1 MRLLL
6 TILGIAYA
14 VCPFDFFPDFF
25 VGVGWIDDLL
35 VLGLLWWF
43 LYSPRRRQPGYAQR
57 NSGDLLVLGL
67 LWWFLYSPRRRQPG
81 YAQRNS
87 GSGESSGQQGE
98 KSHREKQTSGR
109 KDPYN
114 VLGLNRGASQ
124 GEIKKA
130 YLALANRY
138 HPDKVLH
145 LGEEF
150 RDMAEMRFKE
160 IQGAY
165 QELKLK

>member
-1 MRLLL
+1 MRLFL
-6 TILGIAYA
+6 TILGLSYA
-14 VCPFDFFPDFF
+14 IFPFDFFPDFF

-43 LYSPRRRQPGYAQR
+43 FYSKRRRQAGYEQNSPGTEGSSEQE
-57 NSGDLLVLGL
+57 SGRA
-67 LWWFLYSPRRRQPG
+67 Y
-81 YAQRNS
+81 
-87 GSGESSGQQGE
+87 E
-98 KSHREKQTSGR
+98 KKQTSSGT
-109 KDPYN
+109 KDPYTI
-114 VLGLNRGASQ
+114 LGVNRGASQ

-150 RDMAEMRFKE
+150 SEMAEVRFKE

-165 QELKLK
+165 QELKIK

>member
-1 MRLLL
+1 MKLLL
-6 TILGIAYA
+6 TILGLSYA

-43 LYSPRRRQPGYAQR
+43 FYSKRRRQVGYEGNSTGAQDDYD
-57 NSGDLLVLGL
+57 S
-67 LWWFLYSPRRRQPG
+67 SEHKEERRH
-81 YAQRNS
+81 
-87 GSGESSGQQGE
+87 GE
-98 KSHREKQTSGR
+98 KEAPGK
-109 KDPYN
+109 KDPYT
-114 VLGLNRGASQ
+114 VLGVNRSASQ

-130 YLALANRY
+130 YLSLANRY

-150 RDMAEMRFKE
+150 SEMAEMRFKE

-165 QELKLK
+165 QELKFK

>member
-6 TILGIAYA
+6 TILGISYA
-14 VCPFDFFPDFF
+14 ICPFDFFPDFF

-43 LYSPRRRQPGYAQR
+43 FYSKRRRQAVYER
-57 NSGDLLVLGL
+57 SNSGTEG
-67 LWWFLYSPRRRQPG
+67 SSEKEGSRQ
-81 YAQRNS
+81 Y
-87 GSGESSGQQGE
+87 E
-98 KSHREKQTSGR
+98 EKQTTSGR
-109 KDPYN
+109 KDPYTI
-114 VLGLNRGASQ
+114 LGVSPGASQ
-124 GEIKKA
+124 DEIKKA
-130 YLALANRY
+130 YLSLANRY

-150 RDMAEMRFKE
+150 SEMAEMRFKE

-165 QELKLK
+165 QELKIK

>member
-1 MRLLL
+1 MKLFL

-14 VCPFDFFPDFF
+14 LCPFDIFPDFF
-25 VGVGWIDDLL
+25 VGVGWIDDIL

-43 LYSPRRRQPGYAQR
+43 FYSPRRRQPAYEQR
-57 NSGDLLVLGL
+57 NSGTGP
-67 LWWFLYSPRRRQPG
+67 S
-81 YAQRNS
+81 A
-87 GSGESSGQQGE
+87 GQEEE
-98 KSHREKQTSGR
+98 KAHQKKQTAGK
-109 KDPYN
+109 KDPYT
-114 VLGLNRGASQ
+114 VLGVSRGASQ

-130 YLALANRY
+130 YLVLANRY

-150 RDMAEMRFKE
+150 KEMAEMRFKE
-160 IQGAY
+160 IQSAY

>member
-1 MRLLL
+1 MKLFL

-14 VCPFDFFPDFF
+14 LCPFDIFPDFF
-25 VGVGWIDDLL
+25 VGVGWIDDIL

-43 LYSPRRRQPGYAQR
+43 FYSPRRRQPGYEQR
-57 NSGDLLVLGL
+57 NSGTGP
-67 LWWFLYSPRRRQPG
+67 S
-81 YAQRNS
+81 A
-87 GSGESSGQQGE
+87 GQEEE
-98 KSHREKQTSGR
+98 KEYQKKQTAGK
-109 KDPYN
+109 KDPYT
-114 VLGLNRGASQ
+114 VLGVNRGASQ

-130 YLALANRY
+130 YLVLANRY

-150 RDMAEMRFKE
+150 KEMAEMRFKE

-165 QELKLK
+165 QELKIR

>member
-6 TILGIAYA
+6 IILGLAYA

-35 VLGLLWWF
+35 VLGVLWWF
-43 LYSPRRRQPGYAQR
+43 LYSSRRRQPGYQQR
-57 NSGDLLVLGL
+57 NSGARD
-67 LWWFLYSPRRRQPG
+67 SPGQEG
-81 YAQRNS
+81 QRAY
-87 GSGESSGQQGE
+87 EE
-98 KSHREKQTSGR
+98 KRASGR
-109 KDPYN
+109 KDAYT
-114 VLGLNRGASQ
+114 VLGVNRGASQ

-130 YLALANRY
+130 YLALANQY

-150 RDMAEMRFKE
+150 REMAEMRFKE

>member
-57 NSGDLLVLGL
+57 NSG
-67 LWWFLYSPRRRQPG
+67 
-81 YAQRNS
+81 
-87 GSGESSGQQGE
+87 SGESSGQEGQRAYE
-98 KSHREKQTSGR
+98 EKQAPGR

-150 RDMAEMRFKE
+150 REMAEMRFKE

-165 QELKLK
+165 QELKFK